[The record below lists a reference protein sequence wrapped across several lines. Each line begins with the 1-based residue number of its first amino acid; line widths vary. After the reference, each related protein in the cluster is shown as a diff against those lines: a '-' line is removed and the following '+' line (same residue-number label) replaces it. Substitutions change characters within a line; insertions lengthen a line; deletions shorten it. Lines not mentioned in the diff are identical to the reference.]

1 MSRFSSW
8 LRRNAEQHLGRR
20 LPQLFGSGRQRH
32 LLDEY
37 EVRDLITRAGR
48 IPLLWWTIDENF
60 GDLLSPWLF
69 RELTG
74 TDVALVERG
83 DPEPHYVAVGSILNR
98 VTDQSIV
105 WGTGSFGTEGVKH
118 ANANATYA
126 AVRGPLTR
134 SRIRQHGGDCPE
146 VYGDPA
152 LLTPSLYQ
160 PRITPEYEYGVIVR
174 WSERD
179 WAEAEAGPGVL
190 LIDYRT
196 ADIEGTIDQ
205 MLACRNIITS
215 SLHGLILADAY
226 GIPNA
231 WIASDT
237 PKGREYKFHDYFASV
252 RKHRYPHNFEPH
264 HQTLTAP
271 VLREAF
277 TLSPE
282 PITFDHRALLDACPF
297 LARRT
302 ARR

>member
-1 MSRFSSW
+1 MSRFSHW
-8 LRRNAEQHLGRR
+8 LHQSAERHLGRR
-20 LPQLFGSGRQRH
+20 LPQVFGSDRHRQ
-32 LLDEY
+32 LLGEY
-37 EVRDLITRAGR
+37 EVRNLITRRGQV
-48 IPLLWWTIDENF
+48 PLLWWTIDDNF

-74 TDVALVERG
+74 VESTLVAPG
-83 DPEPHYVAVGSILNR
+83 DPDPHYVAVGSILNR
-98 VTDQSIV
+98 VTDQSIA
-105 WGTGSFGTEGVKH
+105 WGTGSFGTEGVRH
-118 ANANATYA
+118 ANSNATYT

-134 SRIRQHGGDCPE
+134 SRILQHGGTCPE

-152 LLTPSLYQ
+152 LLAPLVYQ
-160 PRITPEYEYGVIVR
+160 PKIRPEYEYGVIVR

-179 WAEAEAGPGVL
+179 WAEAEVGPGVL

-205 MLACRNIITS
+205 MLRCRNIITS

-226 GIPNA
+226 SIPNA

-237 PKGREYKFHDYFASV
+237 PKGREYKFHDYFVSV
-252 RKHRYPHNFEPH
+252 RKTRYPHNFEPH
-264 HQTLTAP
+264 HQMLTVP

-282 PITFDHRALLDACPF
+282 PITFDPRALLEACPF
-297 LARRT
+297 LVRKGSRR
-302 ARR
+302 